1 MTPMP
6 GADPDRTAAAPIAC
20 SLDAGG
26 LEGQERRWEA
36 LVRCAGIDRAAT
48 ADGVALT
55 FRADDSVEHELREL
69 VAVENQCCS
78 WARWELHAVGD
89 GDGDSALVMRA
100 GASGDGVATLQSMF
114 LRGA

>member
-1 MTPMP
+1 VSPTPGSEP
-6 GADPDRTAAAPIAC
+6 QRTAAAPIAC

-26 LEGQERRWEA
+26 LEDQEQRWEA
-36 LVRCAGIDRAAT
+36 LVRRAGIDRAAT

-100 GASGDGVATLQSMF
+100 RASGDGVATLQSMF
-114 LRGA
+114 LRGV

>member
-1 MTPMP
+1 MSPTP
-6 GADPDRTAAAPIAC
+6 GADPQRTAAEPIAC

-26 LEGQERRWEA
+26 LLSQEQRWQA
-36 LVRCAGIDRAAT
+36 LVRRAGIDRAAT

-69 VAVENQCCS
+69 VAVENVCCS

-89 GDGDSALVMRA
+89 GDGDTALVMRA
-100 GASGDGVATLQSMF
+100 RASGDGVTTLQSMF
-114 LRGA
+114 LRDV

>member
-1 MTPMP
+1 MSPTP
-6 GADPDRTAAAPIAC
+6 GSESQRTAAAPIAC
-20 SLDAGG
+20 SLVAGD
-26 LEGQERRWEA
+26 LRSQEQRWEA
-36 LVRCAGIDRAAT
+36 LVRRAGIDRAAT

-55 FRADDSVEHELREL
+55 FRADDGVQHALREL

-100 GASGDGVATLQSMF
+100 RASGDGVATLQSMF
-114 LRGA
+114 LRGV

>member
-6 GADPDRTAAAPIAC
+6 GADPDRTAAAPTAC

-26 LEGQERRWEA
+26 LEGQEQRWEA
-36 LVRCAGIDRAAT
+36 LVRRAGIDRAAA

-55 FRADDSVEHELREL
+55 FRADDGVEHELREL

-89 GDGDSALVMRA
+89 GGGDSALVMRA
-100 GASGDGVATLQSMF
+100 RASGDGVATLQSMF
-114 LRGA
+114 LRDV